1 VARVDV
7 AIVGAGTTGAVVAAR
22 LQELGRS
29 VLLLEAGPGE
39 PAPSRLDPFVALAAP
54 GRTWAGLV
62 ATRRAGGPS
71 TPYWQGRGVGGT
83 SAVNGMMASWG
94 LPADYDGWGL
104 PGWSWS
110 DLAAARRRVEAS
122 LPLWRP
128 RRLGPMNAVFAAAV
142 GAEDGMKLERP
153 PFTVAARH
161 RVTVA
166 QAYGVSARPDSE
178 VDRIVFDG
186 RRAAGVRLTSGEEIE
201 AAAVVVSAG
210 ALHSPVLLARSG
222 VERPGLGA
230 NLQDHPAVR
239 VVVPVPEHQRV
250 PDRRR
255 LPFGVVGRHGDIQ
268 FVPMDYTD
276 DRATGGITVALM
288 RARSRGHVGAD
299 GVRFNQL
306 ADERDRTA
314 LEAGLELVERLVPG
328 AQVPA
333 VDDLGDVFHAAGTCR
348 MGDASDPEAVVDT
361 AGRVLGYQALRVA
374 DASILPTLPAVNPM
388 LTCVLVGERI
398 VERW

>member
-1 VARVDV
+1 
-7 AIVGAGTTGAVVAAR
+7 
-22 LQELGRS
+22 
-29 VLLLEAGPGE
+29 
-39 PAPSRLDPFVALAAP
+39 
-54 GRTWAGLV
+54 
-62 ATRRAGGPS
+62 
-71 TPYWQGRGVGGT
+71 
-83 SAVNGMMASWG
+83 
-94 LPADYDGWGL
+94 
-104 PGWSWS
+104 
-110 DLAAARRRVEAS
+110 
-122 LPLWRP
+122 LPLRRP
-128 RRLGPMNAVFAAAV
+128 RRLGPVNAAFAVA
-142 GAEDGMKLERP
+142 GAEAGLGLDRP
-153 PFTVAARH
+153 PFTVAGRH

-166 QAYGVSARPDSE
+166 QAYGVTARPDSE
-178 VDRIVFDG
+178 VDRILFDG

-210 ALHSPVLLARSG
+210 ALHSPRLLARSG
-222 VERPGLGA
+222 VDRPGLGT

-239 VVVPVPEHQRV
+239 VVVPVREDDRV

-255 LPFGVVGRHGDIQ
+255 VPFGVVGRRGDIQ

-288 RARSRGHVGAD
+288 RARSRGHVTD
-299 GVRFNQL
+299 DNIRFDQL
-306 ADERDRTA
+306 ADDRDRAA
-314 LEAGLELVERLVPG
+314 LEAGLALVERLVAG
-328 AQVPA
+328 AEVPA

-348 MGDASDPEAVVDT
+348 MGHASDPEAVVDT

>member
-1 VARVDV
+1 MARVDV
-7 AIVGAGTTGAVVAAR
+7 VIVGAGTTGAVVAAR
-22 LQELGRS
+22 LHQRGQE

-39 PAPSRLDPFVALAAP
+39 PAPSSLDPFAALAAP
-54 GRTWAGLV
+54 GRTWRGLV
-62 ATRRAGGPS
+62 AARRAGGPPR
-71 TPYWQGRGVGGT
+71 PYWQGRGVGGA
-83 SAVNGMMASWG
+83 SAINGMMATWG
-94 LPADYDGWGL
+94 RPADYDGWGL
-104 PGWSWS
+104 PGWSWT
-110 DLAAARRRVEAS
+110 DLAPARRRVEAT
-122 LPLWRP
+122 LPLLRR
-128 RRLGPMNAVFAAAV
+128 RRLGPVNAVFAAA
-142 GAEDGMKLERP
+142 GADSGLELERP
-153 PFTVAARH
+153 LFTVSARH

-166 QAYGVSARPDSE
+166 QAYGVTARADSQ
-178 VDRIVFDG
+178 VDRILFEG
-186 RRAAGVRLTSGEEIE
+186 RRAAGVRLTTGEEID

-210 ALHSPVLLARSG
+210 ALHSPRLLARSG
-222 VERPGLGA
+222 VDRPGLGT

-239 VVVPVPEHQRV
+239 VVVPVPEHEQV

-288 RARSRGHVGAD
+288 RARSRGQVTD
-299 GVRFNQL
+299 GGIQFDQL
-306 ADERDRTA
+306 ADDRDRAA
-314 LEAGLELVERLVPG
+314 LEAGLGLVERLVPG
-328 AQVPA
+328 AEAPP

-388 LTCVLVGERI
+388 LTCVLIGERI

>member
-7 AIVGAGTTGAVVAAR
+7 VIVGAGTTGAVVAAR
-22 LQELGRS
+22 LHERGHTI
-29 VLLLEAGPGE
+29 LLLEAGPDE
-39 PAPSRLDPFVALAAP
+39 PTPSTLDPFAALARP
-54 GRTWAGLV
+54 GRTWPGLA

-83 SAVNGMMASWG
+83 SAINGMMANWG
-94 LPADYDGWGL
+94 RPDDYDGWGL
-104 PGWSWS
+104 PGWSWA
-110 DLAAARRRVEAS
+110 DLAPARRRVETT
-122 LPLWRP
+122 LPLRRP
-128 RRLGPMNAVFAAAV
+128 RRLGPVNGAFAAA
-142 GAEDGMKLERP
+142 GAEAGLELERP
-153 PFTVAARH
+153 PFTVARRH

-166 QAYGVSARPDSE
+166 QAYGVTARADSQ
-178 VDRIVFDG
+178 VDHVMFDG

-201 AAAVVVSAG
+201 AGAVVVSTG
-210 ALHSPVLLARSG
+210 ALHSPRLLARSG
-222 VERPGLGA
+222 VDRPGLGT

-239 VVVPVPEHQRV
+239 VVVPVPEPDRV

-276 DRATGGITVALM
+276 NRATGGVTVALM
-288 RARSRGHVGAD
+288 RARSRGQVSDD
-299 GVRFNQL
+299 GIQFDQL
-306 ADERDRTA
+306 ADDRDRAA
-314 LEAGLELVERLVPG
+314 LEDGLGLVERLLPG
-328 AQVPA
+328 AQVPP

-348 MGDASDPEAVVDT
+348 MGDASDPAAVVDT

-388 LTCVLVGERI
+388 LTCVLIGERI